1 LGLNEINSP
10 LFSIYPNPSSGLI
23 NLKTNNNT
31 ELEISIFNNLGSLL
45 QKENLIADQK
55 TFHLQYPDGIYFLNV
70 KSKDISETYKIVL
83 SNK

>member
-1 LGLNEINSP
+1 M
-10 LFSIYPNPSSGLI
+10 
-23 NLKTNNNT
+23 

-45 QKENLIADQK
+45 QKENLIADQI